1 MTLDPQIA
9 AIYGGTDN
17 TSRLQPG
24 DWNPSAQD
32 STDFR
37 AMLADGIRGITNKL
51 IGEAVGEKYAS
62 GQLYSPNYRPA
73 TNQSGIGL
81 VPLLLVGGL
90 VYLLAKS

>member
-1 MTLDPQIA
+1 MTVDPQIS
-9 AIYGGTDN
+9 AIYGATDN

-37 AMLADGIRGITNKL
+37 AMLADGIRGITNKM
-51 IGEAVGEKYAS
+51 IGEAVGDKYAS
-62 GQLYSPNYRPA
+62 GQLYSPNYRPN
-73 TNQSGIGL
+73 TDQGGMSL
-81 VPLLLVGGL
+81 MPLLLIGGL